1 MGIMNK
7 IKETVLVLFSGGQ
20 DSTTCLMQA
29 REQYEKVEA
38 ITFDYGQKHSIELQS
53 ADNICGRFAIPI
65 TIIETAVFQQINH
78 SALLEGSVEN
88 VNKSHEGNINIP
100 ASFVP
105 GRNLYFL
112 TVACMLAYK
121 KGIKIIMIGV
131 SQEDYS
137 GYPDCRQNAL
147 ITLNQALCFGM
158 DYDIHISMPFISMT
172 KVDEINIM
180 MNLPD
185 GKEALSMTHTC
196 YNGQYP
202 PCGVCNACKLRADAF
217 KKSGF
222 NDPLIERYKEY
233 RLK

>member
-1 MGIMNK
+1 MDK

-53 ADNICGRFAIPI
+53 ANNICGRFAIPI
-65 TIIETAVFQQINH
+65 TVIETGVFQQINH
-78 SALLEGSVEN
+78 SALLGGSVEN
-88 VNKSHEGNINIP
+88 VNQPHKGNTNLP

-112 TVACMLAYK
+112 IVACMLAYK
-121 KGIKIIMIGV
+121 KGIKKVIIGV
-131 SQEDYS
+131 SQQDFS
-137 GYPDCRQNAL
+137 GYPDCRLNTILAL
-147 ITLNQALCFGM
+147 NEALELGM
-158 DYDIHISMPFISMT
+158 DYRVLIIAPFIYKT

-180 MNLPD
+180 MALPD

-196 YNGQYP
+196 YNGCYP
-202 PCGVCNACKLRADAF
+202 PCSKCSACVLRAVAF

-222 NDPLIERYKEY
+222 SDPLIARFNNY

>member
-1 MGIMNK
+1 MKK
-7 IKETVLVLFSGGQ
+7 IKETVLVVFSGGQ

-53 ADNICGRFAIPI
+53 ADNICGRFSIPI
-65 TIIETAVFQQINH
+65 TVIETPVFQQINH
-78 SALLEGSVEN
+78 SALLQGSNEN
-88 VNKSHEGNINIP
+88 VNQSHKGNENLP

-105 GRNLYFL
+105 GRNLYFIM
-112 TVACMLAYK
+112 VACMLAYK
-121 KGIKIIMIGV
+121 KGIKIIITGV
-131 SQEDYS
+131 SQEDFS

-147 ITLNQALCFGM
+147 ITLNKAIQLGM
-158 DYDIHISMPFISMT
+158 DYDIHISMPFISMF

-180 MNLPD
+180 MELPD

-202 PCGVCNACKLRADAF
+202 PCGVCNACRLRAEAF

-222 NDPLIERYKEY
+222 NDPLIERFNKITV
-233 RLK
+233 